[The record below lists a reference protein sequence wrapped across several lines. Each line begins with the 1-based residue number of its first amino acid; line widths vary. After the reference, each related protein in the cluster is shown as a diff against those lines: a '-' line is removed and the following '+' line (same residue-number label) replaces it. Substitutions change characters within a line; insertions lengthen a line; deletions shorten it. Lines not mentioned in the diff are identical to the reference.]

1 MSMRVLSMAQFVE
14 IFFAYSVATLLI
26 PGLLLKEK
34 LKELSFAER
43 LTGYFLAGNFYCI
56 NLVFLLEFLHISCRV
71 TLIFGTA
78 LPFLIRG
85 YKKCS
90 EVSFGRERFQKFLL
104 GFKALLSGTYG
115 VKTLLADITA
125 WISDKIPE
133 VKIKKIWKH
142 IPELILCLAVVAGIL
157 YVYGLNN
164 FTEYGYKESDMP
176 VHNYWINLMD
186 KNQIFKMGVYPH
198 GFHCMIYYLHVVF
211 GIKTYVL
218 LRLFSLVQV
227 LFIHLAI
234 VGCLRMIC
242 KARFTPYIAAGLYL
256 MANIFGKNTYSR
268 YASALPQEY
277 GMLFILP
284 VVCFAVRFL
293 DEYAAH
299 LKETDEEKKQ
309 KKKRRSR
316 WYMAGL
322 AISFSLSLTTHFYDT
337 MIAGYLCL
345 GIAAGYFFRIFR
357 WRYLRQV
364 VLAGFVSILLAVI
377 PMGIGVAMGNPLQ
390 GSLGWGLNVIK
401 GKSTSDSSANAEVD
415 KKVVTTESGKKITI
429 VGDVDEE
436 TIEEIKKQVE
446 KQADAASQDS
456 ASGQDSSDSG
466 KASGVQQKSKTSE
479 VMKLTTKEKVKG
491 KFRIIFSEIQTYVT
505 NENPFFAWC
514 VIGGGAVLLV
524 FGFFAF
530 LLRRVD
536 YGAMLLAMAV
546 YTFIMCIMQSAGA
559 LGFPKLMDAS
569 RNSIF
574 FAYTIVVIW
583 ALAADAAVYLLFG
596 WFRRTWMMNL
606 SSLLI
611 LVAAGCGIAEKGLVK
626 EPVYVKALE
635 TNSAIT
641 CLTNIMNEEQ
651 DFTWTIV
658 SANDELRMVEEDGY
672 HYEILDFLKNIKKG
686 EKAKTFTISTNAV
699 YFFIEKIPVNYAG
712 TADGMELGG
721 ISEKY
726 AREPLP
732 AENGIKAYEGRERW
746 VTMSHMYYW
755 GQKFMELY
763 PNEMEVYY
771 ESDDFVCYRLKQNG
785 NSLYNFAIDYGYNNP
800 KVTTD
805 RNAAKE
811 KQEAK

>member
-14 IFFAYSVATLLI
+14 IFFAYSVVTLLI

-78 LPFLIRG
+78 LPFLIWG
-85 YKKCS
+85 YKKCN

-115 VKTLLADITA
+115 VKTLLADIAA

-133 VKIKKIWKH
+133 VKIKKIWKR

-164 FTEYGYKESDMP
+164 FTEYGYKASDMP

-256 MANIFGKNTYSR
+256 MASIFGKNTYSR

-316 WYMAGL
+316 WYLAGL
-322 AISFSLSLTTHFYDT
+322 AIKPDHSLLRYDDSRVSLPWNCSGLFFPDFQ
-337 MIAGYLCL
+337 MALSEAGDS
-345 GIAAGYFFRIFR
+345 GRI
-357 WRYLRQV
+357 RQYSSGSDPDGDRCCNGKSV
-364 VLAGFVSILLAVI
+364 AGFAW
-377 PMGIGVAMGNPLQ
+377 
-390 GSLGWGLNVIK
+390 LG
-401 GKSTSDSSANAEVD
+401 
-415 KKVVTTESGKKITI
+415 TE
-429 VGDVDEE
+429 
-436 TIEEIKKQVE
+436 
-446 KQADAASQDS
+446 
-456 ASGQDSSDSG
+456 
-466 KASGVQQKSKTSE
+466 
-479 VMKLTTKEKVKG
+479 
-491 KFRIIFSEIQTYVT
+491 
-505 NENPFFAWC
+505 C
-514 VIGGGAVLLV
+514 
-524 FGFFAF
+524 
-530 LLRRVD
+530 
-536 YGAMLLAMAV
+536 
-546 YTFIMCIMQSAGA
+546 
-559 LGFPKLMDAS
+559 
-569 RNSIF
+569 
-574 FAYTIVVIW
+574 
-583 ALAADAAVYLLFG
+583 
-596 WFRRTWMMNL
+596 
-606 SSLLI
+606 
-611 LVAAGCGIAEKGLVK
+611 
-626 EPVYVKALE
+626 
-635 TNSAIT
+635 
-641 CLTNIMNEEQ
+641 
-651 DFTWTIV
+651 
-658 SANDELRMVEEDGY
+658 
-672 HYEILDFLKNIKKG
+672 H
-686 EKAKTFTISTNAV
+686 
-699 YFFIEKIPVNYAG
+699 
-712 TADGMELGG
+712 
-721 ISEKY
+721 
-726 AREPLP
+726 
-732 AENGIKAYEGRERW
+732 
-746 VTMSHMYYW
+746 
-755 GQKFMELY
+755 
-763 PNEMEVYY
+763 
-771 ESDDFVCYRLKQNG
+771 
-785 NSLYNFAIDYGYNNP
+785 
-800 KVTTD
+800 
-805 RNAAKE
+805 
-811 KQEAK
+811 

>member
-14 IFFAYSVATLLI
+14 IFFAYSVVTLLI

-85 YKKCS
+85 YKKCN

-115 VKTLLADITA
+115 VKTLLADIAA

-164 FTEYGYKESDMP
+164 FTEYGYKGLDMP

-256 MANIFGKNTYSR
+256 MASIFGKNTYSR

-299 LKETDEEKKQ
+299 LKETDEEKKKIQ
-309 KKKRRSR
+309 MVSGRSGDQLFFKPDHSLLR
-316 WYMAGL
+316 YDDSRVSLPWNCSGLFFPDFQMA
-322 AISFSLSLTTHFYDT
+322 LSE
-337 MIAGYLCL
+337 AG
-345 GIAAGYFFRIFR
+345 GSGRI
-357 WRYLRQV
+357 RQYSSGSDPDGDRCCNGKSV
-364 VLAGFVSILLAVI
+364 AGFAW
-377 PMGIGVAMGNPLQ
+377 
-390 GSLGWGLNVIK
+390 LG
-401 GKSTSDSSANAEVD
+401 
-415 KKVVTTESGKKITI
+415 TE
-429 VGDVDEE
+429 
-436 TIEEIKKQVE
+436 
-446 KQADAASQDS
+446 
-456 ASGQDSSDSG
+456 
-466 KASGVQQKSKTSE
+466 
-479 VMKLTTKEKVKG
+479 
-491 KFRIIFSEIQTYVT
+491 
-505 NENPFFAWC
+505 C
-514 VIGGGAVLLV
+514 
-524 FGFFAF
+524 
-530 LLRRVD
+530 
-536 YGAMLLAMAV
+536 
-546 YTFIMCIMQSAGA
+546 
-559 LGFPKLMDAS
+559 
-569 RNSIF
+569 
-574 FAYTIVVIW
+574 
-583 ALAADAAVYLLFG
+583 
-596 WFRRTWMMNL
+596 
-606 SSLLI
+606 
-611 LVAAGCGIAEKGLVK
+611 
-626 EPVYVKALE
+626 
-635 TNSAIT
+635 
-641 CLTNIMNEEQ
+641 
-651 DFTWTIV
+651 
-658 SANDELRMVEEDGY
+658 
-672 HYEILDFLKNIKKG
+672 H
-686 EKAKTFTISTNAV
+686 
-699 YFFIEKIPVNYAG
+699 
-712 TADGMELGG
+712 
-721 ISEKY
+721 
-726 AREPLP
+726 
-732 AENGIKAYEGRERW
+732 
-746 VTMSHMYYW
+746 
-755 GQKFMELY
+755 
-763 PNEMEVYY
+763 
-771 ESDDFVCYRLKQNG
+771 
-785 NSLYNFAIDYGYNNP
+785 
-800 KVTTD
+800 
-805 RNAAKE
+805 
-811 KQEAK
+811 

>member
-14 IFFAYSVATLLI
+14 IFFAYSVVTLLI

-78 LPFLIRG
+78 LPFLIWG
-85 YKKCS
+85 YKKCN

-115 VKTLLADITA
+115 VKTLLADIAA

-133 VKIKKIWKH
+133 VKIKKIWKR

-164 FTEYGYKESDMP
+164 FTEYGYKASDMP

-256 MANIFGKNTYSR
+256 MASIFGKNTYSR

-316 WYMAGL
+316 WYLAGL

-364 VLAGFVSILLAVI
+364 ILAGFVSILLAVI

-401 GKSTSDSSANAEVD
+401 GKSTSDSSANDEVD

-456 ASGQDSSDSG
+456 TSGQDSSDSG

-514 VIGGGAVLLV
+514 VLGGGAVLLV
-524 FGFFAF
+524 FGFF
-530 LLRRVD
+530 
-536 YGAMLLAMAV
+536 
-546 YTFIMCIMQSAGA
+546 CIFTSQGGLWS
-559 LGFPKLMDAS
+559 
-569 RNSIF
+569 
-574 FAYTIVVIW
+574 
-583 ALAADAAVYLLFG
+583 DAAGDGSIYIYYVY
-596 WFRRTWMMNL
+596 
-606 SSLLI
+606 
-611 LVAAGCGIAEKGLVK
+611 
-626 EPVYVKALE
+626 
-635 TNSAIT
+635 
-641 CLTNIMNEEQ
+641 
-651 DFTWTIV
+651 
-658 SANDELRMVEEDGY
+658 
-672 HYEILDFLKNIKKG
+672 H
-686 EKAKTFTISTNAV
+686 AV
-699 YFFIEKIPVNYAG
+699 CRG
-712 TADGMELGG
+712 TG
-721 ISEKY
+721 ISETYGCFQKQY
-726 AREPLP
+726 LFLHIRSLV
-732 AENGIKAYEGRERW
+732 NLGVGGRCSCVICCLAGLEER
-746 VTMSHMYYW
+746 
-755 GQKFMELY
+755 G
-763 PNEMEVYY
+763 
-771 ESDDFVCYRLKQNG
+771 
-785 NSLYNFAIDYGYNNP
+785 
-800 KVTTD
+800 
-805 RNAAKE
+805 
-811 KQEAK
+811 